1 MCLHV
6 QETAADAVARAAR
19 DWLLGFLRTRTPGS
33 LGAPLASLPR
43 THEALGEI
51 EALLRNNRVLLDDAV
66 AAVDCGEP
74 PAVPDSGLLKHS
86 VTAQSIEAVERA
98 LTLCGNHGLTRHNP
112 LQRHLRDV
120 LCGRVHAPQS
130 DAVLAAAGRRALGL

>member
-1 MCLHV
+1 M
-6 QETAADAVARAAR
+6 
-19 DWLLGFLRTRTPGS
+19 GG
-33 LGAPLASLPR
+33 
-43 THEALGEI
+43 I
-51 EALLRNNRVLLDDAV
+51 EALLHSNRVLLDDAV

-74 PAVPDSGLLKHS
+74 PSVVDAGLLKNT

-98 LTLCGNHGLTRHNP
+98 LKLSGNHGLSRHNP